1 MSDAIE
7 SVPTAEDRSGERIAE
22 WARTRMG
29 LRRGTGSGGPK
40 ARPDH
45 WSFLLGEICLSSFV
59 VLLVTG
65 VYLTFY
71 FHPSTNQVVYDG
83 SYSRCAA
90 SWCPRPSTRRCTSP
104 STYAAAC

>member
-1 MSDAIE
+1 
-7 SVPTAEDRSGERIAE
+7 
-22 WARTRMG
+22 MG
-29 LRRGTGSGGPK
+29 LRRVTGTGGSK

-59 VLLVTG
+59 ILLVTG

-83 SYSRCAA
+83 G
-90 SWCPRPSTRRCTSP
+90 
-104 STYAAAC
+104 YA